1 MRKIKILSDQ
11 ESPSHPQTSS
21 LGLPFQGQMPWQVF
35 WVSFAKSL
43 NNQEAF
49 YLLSVECAF
58 MYSLKE
64 LCHPIS
70 PDSSHSINLTGSWYQ
85 ACSES
90 ESCSVVSNS
99 LPPYG
104 LQPAGLLCP
113 WDSPG
118 KNTGVGCP
126 SPGEFPDPELEG
138 GSPPLQADSLPS
150 EPPGKPWCQAYKDPI
165 KQLWLSRSSYES
177 EGLGAAF
184 A

>member
-35 WVSFAKSL
+35 CVSFAKSL

-64 LCHPIS
+64 ICHPIS

-104 LQPAGLLCP
+104 LQPARLLCP
-113 WDSPG
+113 WDSPARI
-118 KNTGVGCP
+118 
-126 SPGEFPDPELEG
+126 LEWVALLQG
-138 GSPPLQADSLPS
+138 TFLTQSSKAGLPHCRQILYHLSHQGS
-150 EPPGKPWCQAYKDPI
+150 
-165 KQLWLSRSSYES
+165 
-177 EGLGAAF
+177 LGARHTRTQ
-184 A
+184 